1 MKNAKKLVLVALMA
15 AVMAFALC
23 ACGAN
28 VDGTYVVSEY
38 NGQNVDEAL
47 TQLNTQ
53 LKEQG
58 IEMKVE
64 DLGTMTLS
72 DGKNVTVSMMG
83 ETKKGTYELKGD
95 TLTITSED
103 GQTSSATIKDGVITY
118 SGDGTTMKLKKK

>member
-1 MKNAKKLVLVALMA
+1 MKNAKNLVLVALMA

-47 TQLNTQ
+47 TQ

-118 SGDGTTMKLKKK
+118 SGDGTTMKMKKK

>member
-47 TQLNTQ
+47 AQ

-58 IEMKVE
+58 VEMKVE

-103 GQTSSATIKDGVITY
+103 GQTGSATIKDGVITY

>member
-1 MKNAKKLVLVALMA
+1 MKNAKNLVLVALMA

-47 TQLNTQ
+47 TQL
-53 LKEQG
+53 KEQG

-72 DGKNVTVSMMG
+72 DGTNVTVSLMG

-103 GQTSSATIKDGVITY
+103 GQTGSATIKDDVITY

>member
-47 TQLNTQ
+47 AQ

-58 IEMKVE
+58 VEMKVE

-83 ETKKGTYELKGD
+83 ETKKGIFK
-95 TLTITSED
+95 IVMCFCVTSED
-103 GQTSSATIKDGVITY
+103 GQTGSATIKDGVITY

>member
-23 ACGAN
+23 ACGVN

-47 TQLNTQ
+47 TQ

-72 DGKNVTVSMMG
+72 DGKNVTVSLMG

-103 GQTSSATIKDGVITY
+103 GQTGSATIKDGVITY

>member
-47 TQLNTQ
+47 AQ

-58 IEMKVE
+58 VEMKVE

-103 GQTSSATIKDGVITY
+103 GQTGSATIKDGVITY
-118 SGDGTTMKLKKK
+118 SGDGANMKLKKK

>member
-47 TQLNTQ
+47 TQ

-103 GQTSSATIKDGVITY
+103 GQTGSATIKDGVITY